1 LGLADRFEAIEEWY
15 AEANRILGRPT
26 KVTPSSKVVGDLAL
40 QMAAAGVEPA
50 DFEAH
55 PERYD
60 IPDSVIGFMA
70 GELGDPPGGWPEPFR
85 SKIMS
90 GRPTPPQPTPL
101 TDEQR
106 EGLVQDGRER
116 QQLLNELLFPGP
128 TKEFVANRE
137 HYGDLSVI
145 DTVDYLYG
153 LRVGEETIISV
164 EPGVDLYVVLEAIS
178 DVDDH
183 GMRTVLASLNGHTR
197 PLTVPD
203 RSVSVDIPTAE
214 KADPNNAGHV
224 QAPFAGVTTLKV
236 QAGDSVEAGDVVA
249 TIEAMKMEAAI
260 TASVSGVVERLA
272 TSTTQAVEAGDLLVV
287 IAQAG

>member
-1 LGLADRFEAIEEWY
+1 
-15 AEANRILGRPT
+15 
-26 KVTPSSKVVGDLAL
+26 
-40 QMAAAGVEPA
+40 MAAAGVDPA

-85 SKIMS
+85 SKIIS
-90 GRPTPPQPTPL
+90 GRASMPAPTEL
-101 TDEQR
+101 TADQKAQLEEPGVSR
-106 EGLVQDGRER
+106 RA
-116 QQLLNELLFPGP
+116 LLNELLFPGP
-128 TKEFVANRE
+128 TKEFLANRE
-137 HYGDLSVI
+137 QYGDLSVI

-153 LRVGEETIISV
+153 LRVGEETTISV
-164 EPGVDLYVVLEAIS
+164 EEGVDLYVELEAIS

-183 GMRTVLASLNGHTR
+183 GMRTVLASLNGQTR

-214 KADPNNAGHV
+214 KADPNNPGHV

-236 QAGDSVEAGDVVA
+236 QQGDSVTEGDVVA

-260 TASVSGVVERLA
+260 TATQSGVIERLA
-272 TSTTQAVEAGDLLVV
+272 TATTQAVEAGDLLVV
-287 IAQAG
+287 IGAKG